1 MLRKNAWIGLLF
13 LLVILPS
20 TLMAQGRMHGKW
32 WYDKSVRDELA
43 LTDDEAGIL
52 DEKYTA
58 SRRKMIDLKSDVE
71 KQRFELDILLGS
83 QDADKGQILSRY
95 ESLEQARQ
103 KLSRERFEMF
113 MGVRETIGAERFQ
126 ELKLMHRDRDK
137 KDMGRFP
144 HERSFRAGD
153 RYRD

>member
-1 MLRKNAWIGLLF
+1 MLRKNAWTGLVF

-32 WYDKSVRDELA
+32 WHDESVMKELA
-43 LTDDEAGIL
+43 LTDEETRIL
-52 DEKYTA
+52 DEKYTT

-71 KQRFELDILLGS
+71 KQRFELDLLLGS
-83 QDADKGQILSRY
+83 QDADKGQIMSRY

-126 ELKLMHRDRDK
+126 ELKLMRRDWDRKDRERFPRDR
-137 KDMGRFP
+137 
-144 HERSFRAGD
+144 SYRAGD
-153 RYRD
+153 WYRD

>member
-1 MLRKNAWIGLLF
+1 MLIKRAFTGVLF
-13 LLVILPS
+13 LLVFLPS
-20 TLMAQGRMHGKW
+20 TLLAQGMMYGKW
-32 WYDKSVRDELA
+32 WHDKSIMQELG
-43 LTDDEAGIL
+43 LTDEETKKL
-52 DEKYTA
+52 DENYNA

-71 KQRFELDILLGS
+71 KQRFELDLLLGA
-83 QDADKGQILSRY
+83 QKADREKILSSY

-126 ELKLMHRDRDK
+126 ELKLMRRDMKRKGNEGFPYDRSYR
-137 KDMGRFP
+137 GR
-144 HERSFRAGD
+144 E

>member
-1 MLRKNAWIGLLF
+1 MLRKNAWIGMLF
-13 LLVILPS
+13 LMVILPS

-32 WYDKSVRDELA
+32 WHDKSVREELA
-43 LTDDEAGIL
+43 LTDDEARIL

-58 SRRKMIDLKSDVE
+58 SRRKMIELKSDVE
-71 KQRFELDILLGS
+71 KQRFELDLLLGS
-83 QDADKGQILSRY
+83 QDSDKGQILSRY

-113 MGVRETIGAERFQ
+113 MSMRDTIGAERFQ
-126 ELKLMHRDRDK
+126 ELKLMWRDRDGK
-137 KDMGRFP
+137 GRERFP
-144 HERSFRAGD
+144 RDRSFGAGD